1 MTVETRNPFVPGLIA
16 FRKNIRPILVIQV
29 AIISLVVGY
38 YIFPQVREVAGHVS
52 NWKDHASIPALFAV
66 GMFAGGLLPEIAK
79 AVSGHLKPSPDW
91 FKSTLYNA
99 LVYGGVALLTNVF
112 YNALGMWFGQ
122 GSDPRTVVTKTCVD
136 MFVATPLMFTP
147 FTVTLFEAYALGFDF
162 KKLGASLSR
171 GYYRRRIVP
180 TLVMAW
186 GVWIP
191 VLSAMYALPLSLQF
205 PTAMLAEAA
214 WSIMVVFVNV
224 NDRAEPNEDA

>member
-1 MTVETRNPFVPGLIA
+1 MGMETNNPFLPGLIA
-16 FRKNIRPILVIQV
+16 FRKNIRPILVIQA
-29 AIISLVVGY
+29 AIIGLVVGY
-38 YIFPQVREVAGHVS
+38 YVSPQVKQVAGHVS
-52 NWKDHASIPALFAV
+52 DWKDHVSLPALFAV

-91 FKSTLYNA
+91 FRATLYNA
-99 LVYGGVALLTNVF
+99 FVYGCVALLTNFF
-112 YNALGMWFGQ
+112 YSALGIWFGT
-122 GSDPRTVVTKTCVD
+122 GNAPVTVVTKTCVD

-147 FTVTLFEAYALGFDF
+147 FTVFLFEAYALGFQPGRIG
-162 KKLGASLSR
+162 KSLSQSF
-171 GYYRRRIVP
+171 YRRRIVP

-224 NDRAEPNEDA
+224 NERAELSEAA